1 MRRRRRGG
9 VSRTDSWVQEWVPH
23 SPDPWGRAERTGGGP
38 NHDPKLGRVRIHGPD
53 KASKGAGAEHTISCR
68 QKSYWSDWW
77 SSLPSLLT
85 PQPFLAI
92 PGSGLLGGGIPKG
105 SELAGAVVH

>member
-1 MRRRRRGG
+1 MRRGDG
-9 VSRTDSWVQEWVPH
+9 LARTRSWVQEKG
-23 SPDPWGRAERTGGGP
+23 SPIGRTPGAGLSDWRGP

-53 KASKGAGAEHTISCR
+53 KASKGAGVEHTISCR
-68 QKSYWSDWW
+68 QKSYWSDCW

-105 SELAGAVVH
+105 SELAGAEVH